1 MVGIPYKRD
10 SICVLGEL
18 FARGDV
24 MRIAVMR
31 EAFFW
36 LKVCALIWIVAA
48 LPSISTMPSA
58 AYELKQTTWKAVL
71 ALDEMLYP

>member
-1 MVGIPYKRD
+1 VRD
-10 SICVLGEL
+10 VRG
-18 FARGDV
+18 GDV
-24 MRIAVMR
+24 MR
-31 EAFFW
+31 EALFW
-36 LKVCALIWIVAA
+36 LKVCVLIWIVAA

>member
-1 MVGIPYKRD
+1 
-10 SICVLGEL
+10 
-18 FARGDV
+18 
-24 MRIAVMR
+24 MR